1 MTDPTGDDRLLLSG
15 DGSVVTV
22 GVMDSVHLG
31 HQEIL
36 RHCRE
41 TADAKDLPVI
51 AVTFDPHPAKVLGG
65 PDAIKMIYPADERVD
80 HLLSYGADQVLV
92 QEFTREFAAIEPDA
106 WAHALLVEALEAR
119 HLVVGYDFRFGKGAK
134 GDVALLRR
142 LGDEHG
148 FTVEEVEALRLHGD
162 IVSSSKIRRMIE
174 GGEMT
179 IAREL
184 MGAPYYVR
192 GRVVEGAKR
201 GRNLGFPTVNL
212 RTKWELLPMR
222 GVYAGIAVVDEAF
235 YVAGVNVGTNPT
247 FGDEGV
253 RVEAHLDAFDGDL
266 YGRDVAIH
274 FLRRLRDETKFESV
288 DALKA
293 QMADDMDRARTIVG
307 DETDLELRP

>member
-307 DETDLELRP
+307 GETDLELRP